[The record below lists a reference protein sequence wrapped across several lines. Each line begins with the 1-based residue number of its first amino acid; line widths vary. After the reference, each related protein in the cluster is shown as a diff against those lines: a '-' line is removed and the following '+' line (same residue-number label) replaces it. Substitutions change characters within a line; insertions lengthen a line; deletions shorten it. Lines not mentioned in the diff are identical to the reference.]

1 MRRPFLLAGA
11 AGLILVAGAAGAWAF
26 RDRPAPATSSSS
38 GAASLGGPFRLVDTR
53 GRTVTDKD
61 LLGKPTAYYFGF
73 TYCPEVCPT
82 TLAAMTNWLKAL
94 GPDADKLNMVFV
106 TIDPERDTPKQ
117 MGLYLTNFDPRIRG
131 LTGSPDAVRQAARD
145 YRVYYQKVALDGGS
159 YTMDHSTTV
168 YLMDRNG
175 RFADLIGYKEPDA
188 DAIAKLRKIIH
199 E

>member
-11 AGLILVAGAAGAWAF
+11 AGLILVAGAAGAWVF
-26 RDRPAPATSSSS
+26 RDRPAPATASSS

-131 LTGSPDAVRQAARD
+131 LTGSPDAVRQAAHD

-188 DAIAKLRKIIH
+188 AAIAKLREIIH

>member
-1 MRRPFLLAGA
+1 MRRGLLLAGA
-11 AGLILVAGAAGAWAF
+11 AGLILAAGAAGAWVF
-26 RDRPAPATSSSS
+26 RDRPATAIASSS
-38 GAASLGGPFRLVDTR
+38 GAASLGGPFSLVDTR

-61 LLGKPTAYYFGF
+61 LLGKGTAYYFGF

-94 GPDADKLNMVFV
+94 GPDGDKLNIVFV

-131 LTGSPDAVRQAARD
+131 LTGSPDAVRQAAHD

-168 YLMDRNG
+168 YLMDRKG

-188 DAIAKLRKIIH
+188 EAIAKLRKLARG
-199 E
+199 